1 MEKEKTFGYKMGNF
15 VGKALVGLFGVAV
28 VSTVAA
34 LVIKFLS
41 ILITWLFF

>member
-1 MEKEKTFGYKMGNF
+1 MENKNTFGYKVGSF
-15 VGKALVGLFGVAV
+15 VGKALVGLFGVAI

-41 ILITWLFF
+41 LLINWLFF